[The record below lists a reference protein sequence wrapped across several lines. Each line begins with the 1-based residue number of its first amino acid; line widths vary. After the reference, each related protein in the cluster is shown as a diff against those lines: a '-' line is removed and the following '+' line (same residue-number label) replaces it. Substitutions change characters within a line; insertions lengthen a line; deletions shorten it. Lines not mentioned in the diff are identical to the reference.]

1 MYYTYILQISRG
13 NGHGGHYQ
21 KRSTGNSFILDQ
33 ILDLK
38 RLQLSQDQPN
48 QENPSR
54 SLEHSLNHH
63 RLQHSQDD
71 LGRTGSQQRDSC
83 LPVQGLMVK
92 FDPLPLPFP
101 EQLEQYFPSSSST
114 AGFPL
119 HTESFWQGR
128 STVQNSRV

>member
-1 MYYTYILQISRG
+1 ME
-13 NGHGGHYQ
+13 
-21 KRSTGNSFILDQ
+21 

-48 QENPSR
+48 QEKSSSVHEHQNPSR
-54 SLEHSLNHH
+54 SLEHSLDHH

-71 LGRTGSQQRDSC
+71 LGRTGSQQWDSC

-114 AGFPL
+114 AGFISKMC
-119 HTESFWQGR
+119 HTPSWRRRAMQEQPRDKLTKAISAVLESA
-128 STVQNSRV
+128 T